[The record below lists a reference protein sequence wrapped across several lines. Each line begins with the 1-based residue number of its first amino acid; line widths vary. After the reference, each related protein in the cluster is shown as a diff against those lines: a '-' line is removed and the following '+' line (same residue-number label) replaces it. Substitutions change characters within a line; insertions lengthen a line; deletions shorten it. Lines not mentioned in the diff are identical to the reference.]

1 MITVSVIFWTN
12 RGTNHLQD
20 GAKTNACILN
30 IFICRCCYNMFV
42 LAAFFR
48 TIEKLNLLTS
58 IFDWDY
64 QS

>member
-20 GAKTNACILN
+20 GAKTIACILN
-30 IFICRCCYNMFV
+30 IFICRCSYNMFV
-42 LAAFFR
+42 LAKFFR
-48 TIEKLNLLTS
+48 TIETLNLLTS
-58 IFDWDY
+58 IYNWDY